1 MRWPEAPRPL
11 AAAQSRAVANPLR
24 DERVAAWLGT
34 ALGVLFTTCFI
45 TGLYSHVQQH
55 PLSWLPIPAAPAGLY
70 RVTQGVHVVAG
81 VASLPIL
88 IAKLWVVWPRL
99 FAWPPFRTLGD
110 VIERLG
116 LVGLVGGGVFMV
128 FTGVANIFQWYPW
141 PFSFTAAHYEVAW
154 ITMGAIVAHVGA
166 KGAIARRS
174 FRRTPAVVA
183 PAVVTPARP
192 TGGLTRRGFITAAAA
207 ASGLLT
213 VTTVGETVPGL
224 APAALL
230 APRDPRQRPIN
241 RSAANA
247 GVIRRATSPGYRLI
261 VAGDVDHPFSLTAA
275 DLDDPASFPRHDSVL
290 PISCVEG
297 WSYSAHWT
305 GIRVRD
311 LLAAAGAPPPA
322 KLTAVHIESLEEHS
336 PYRVSSLDRYQ
347 IAAGNTLLATHLEGD
362 RLSLDHGFPLRL
374 IAPNRPGVLQTKWV
388 TRLVVVR

>member
-1 MRWPEAPRPL
+1 MRWPDAPRPL
-11 AAAQSRAVANPLR
+11 AAAQSRAEANPLR
-24 DERVAAWLGT
+24 DERVAAWLGI
-34 ALGVLFTTCFI
+34 ALGVLFTTCFL

-55 PLSWLPIPAAPAGLY
+55 PLSWLPIPARPAGLY
-70 RVTQGVHVVAG
+70 RITQGVHVVSG
-81 VASLPIL
+81 VASLPLL

-99 FAWPPFRTLGD
+99 FAWPPFHTVTD
-110 VIERLG
+110 MIERLG
-116 LVGLVGGGVFMV
+116 LLGLVGGGVFMV

-154 ITMGAIVAHVGA
+154 ITMGAIAAHIGA
-166 KGAIARRS
+166 KGGIARRS
-174 FRRTPAVVA
+174 CRRTPAVVTA
-183 PAVVTPARP
+183 PVPS
-192 TGGLTRRGFITAAAA
+192 GGLTRRGFLTATAA

-224 APAALL
+224 APLALL

-247 GVIRRATSPGYRLI
+247 GVTRTATSPGYRLI
-261 VAGDVDHPFSLTAA
+261 VTGDVAHPLSLSAA
-275 DLDDPASFPRHDSVL
+275 DLDDPTSFPRHDAIL

-297 WSYSAHWT
+297 WSYSARWT

-311 LLAAAGAPPPA
+311 LIAAAGAPPAA
-322 KLTAVHIESLEEHS
+322 KLAAVHVESLEQHS
-336 PYRVSSLDRYQ
+336 PYRISSLDRDQ
-347 IAAGNTLLATHLEGD
+347 IAASNTLLATHLQGE
-362 RLSLDHGFPLRL
+362 RLTLDHGFPLRL